1 VYDQGVIAALI
12 IGAFTAWYLG
22 LRAGIFAAVISAALL
37 VLAMFVPPTALGI
50 YIVLGAYVVGLWL
63 FGSKIPGLTRKPDQG
78 PTWKVQVGKWAGRA
92 RALWK

>member
-1 VYDQGVIAALI
+1 VYDPGVIPALI

-22 LRAGIFAAVISAALL
+22 LRAGIFAAVVSAALM

-50 YIVLGAYVVGLWL
+50 YIVLGAYVIALWL
-63 FGSKIPGLTRKPDQG
+63 FGSRLPALTRTPDQG
-78 PTWKVQVGKWAGRA
+78 PTWKAQVGKWAVRA